1 MNQSEYLKL
10 LRLVRTAIE
19 EYKNWGEE
27 ELVIDRSM
35 QNINMEQYK
44 KETNVENLK
53 FEKEDKE
60 PKTFYQ
66 DLKEE
71 NNNELKNIKKDE
83 MKNKEQENIIS
94 IPKNVQTKNA
104 EQKLEDL
111 KEQIIGCKKC
121 ELGKY
126 RLNAVCGSGDA
137 YADIMFVGEGPGFQ
151 EDHKGQPFIGR
162 AGDLLTKIIVA
173 MGFTRETVYI
183 ANIVKCH
190 PMKNP
195 QNPELKGN
203 DRPPTPEE
211 MQVCQPYLDEQIKII
226 QPKVI
231 ITLGASS
238 TRALLKTDEVI
249 SSLRGKFTSYLG
261 IPLMPTY
268 HPAALLRNPK
278 LKKDVW
284 IDMQK
289 VMALVKKKG

>member
-1 MNQSEYLKL
+1 MNQSDYLKL
-10 LRLVRTAIE
+10 LRLARTAIE

-27 ELVIDRSM
+27 ELVLDKSM
-35 QNINMEQYK
+35 QIKNITPK
-44 KETNVENLK
+44 KEEIRTKNIETKQQVLV
-53 FEKEDKE
+53 EKEQMKKKIKE
-60 PKTFYQ
+60 DVIVP
-66 DLKEE
+66 
-71 NNNELKNIKKDE
+71 IK
-83 MKNKEQENIIS
+83 Q
-94 IPKNVQTKNA
+94 NVQSKNA

-111 KEQIIGCKKC
+111 KQQIVNCKKC

-137 YADIMFVGEGPGFQ
+137 YADIMFIGEGPGFQ

-162 AGDLLTKIIVA
+162 AGDLLTKIIEA
-173 MGFTRETVYI
+173 MGFKRETVYI

-195 QNPELKGN
+195 QDPESKGN
-203 DRPPTPEE
+203 DRPPTIEE
-211 MQVCQPYLDEQIKII
+211 MQTCQPYLDEQIKII

-238 TRALLKTDEVI
+238 TRTLLKTDDVI
-249 SSLRGKFTSYLG
+249 SSIRGKFTSYLG

-278 LKKDVW
+278 LKIDVW
-284 IDMQK
+284 HDMQQ
-289 VMALVKKKG
+289 VMALIKKKG

>member
-10 LRLVRTAIE
+10 LKLARTAIE
-19 EYKNWGEE
+19 EYKNWGED
-27 ELVIDRSM
+27 ELVADNSVS
-35 QNINMEQYK
+35 EQK
-44 KETNVENLK
+44 KAETK
-53 FEKEDKE
+53 I
-60 PKTFYQ
+60 
-66 DLKEE
+66 
-71 NNNELKNIKKDE
+71 NELKKEEVKITEETKNKETVVLQKEE
-83 MKNKEQENIIS
+83 MKNKKQEEEIIS
-94 IPKNVQTKNA
+94 LTKNVQTKNA

-111 KEQIIGCKKC
+111 KNQIVNCKKC
-121 ELGKY
+121 DLGKY

-195 QNPELKGN
+195 QEPESKGN
-203 DRPPTPEE
+203 DRPPTQEE

-231 ITLGASS
+231 VTLGASS
-238 TRALLKTDEVI
+238 TRALLNTDDVI

-261 IPLMPTY
+261 IPVMPTY

>member
-10 LRLVRTAIE
+10 LKLARTAIE
-19 EYKNWGEE
+19 EYKNWGED
-27 ELVIDRSM
+27 ELVADNSVS
-35 QNINMEQYK
+35 EQK
-44 KETNVENLK
+44 KAETK
-53 FEKEDKE
+53 I
-60 PKTFYQ
+60 
-66 DLKEE
+66 
-71 NNNELKNIKKDE
+71 NELKKEEVKITEETKNKETVVLQKEE
-83 MKNKEQENIIS
+83 MKNKKQEEEIIS
-94 IPKNVQTKNA
+94 LTKNVQTKNA

-111 KEQIIGCKKC
+111 KNQIVNCKKC
-121 ELGKY
+121 DLGKY

-195 QNPELKGN
+195 QEPESKGN
-203 DRPPTPEE
+203 DRPPTQEE

-231 ITLGASS
+231 VTLGASS
-238 TRALLKTDEVI
+238 TRALLNTDDVI

-261 IPLMPTY
+261 IPVMPTY

-289 VMALVKKKG
+289 VMASVKKKG

>member
-10 LRLVRTAIE
+10 LKLARTAIE
-19 EYKNWGEE
+19 EYKNWGED
-27 ELVIDRSM
+27 ELVADNSVL
-35 QNINMEQYK
+35 EQK
-44 KETNVENLK
+44 KAETK
-53 FEKEDKE
+53 I
-60 PKTFYQ
+60 
-66 DLKEE
+66 
-71 NNNELKNIKKDE
+71 NELKKEEVKITEETKNKETVVLQKEE
-83 MKNKEQENIIS
+83 MKNKKQEEEIIS
-94 IPKNVQTKNA
+94 LTKNVQTKNA

-111 KEQIIGCKKC
+111 KNQIVNCKKC
-121 ELGKY
+121 DLGKY

-195 QNPELKGN
+195 QEPESKGN
-203 DRPPTPEE
+203 DRPPTQEE

-231 ITLGASS
+231 VTLGASS
-238 TRALLKTDEVI
+238 TRALLNTDDVI

-261 IPLMPTY
+261 IPVMPTY

>member
-1 MNQSEYLKL
+1 MKQSEYIKL
-10 LRLVRTAIE
+10 LRLVRTSIE

-27 ELVIDRSM
+27 ELVLDKIM
-35 QNINMEQYK
+35 QIKSSDK
-44 KETNVENLK
+44 KEVKAVINKIGNSEQTMKKQDNIQVNKQVKQE
-53 FEKEDKE
+53 E
-60 PKTFYQ
+60 PVIQ
-66 DLKEE
+66 
-71 NNNELKNIKKDE
+71 KNI
-83 MKNKEQENIIS
+83 QS
-94 IPKNVQTKNA
+94 KNA

-111 KEQIIGCKKC
+111 KKQIVNCKKC

-126 RLNAVCGSGDA
+126 RLNAVCGSGDP
-137 YADIMFVGEGPGFQ
+137 YANIMFVGEGPGFQ
-151 EDHKGQPFIGR
+151 EDHEGKPFIGR
-162 AGDLLTKIIVA
+162 AGDLLTKIIEA
-173 MGFTRETVYI
+173 MGYKRESVYI

-195 QNPELKGN
+195 ENPELKGN

-211 MQVCQPYLDEQIKII
+211 MQCCQPFLDEQIRII
-226 QPKVI
+226 SPKVI

-238 TRALLKTDEVI
+238 TRALLKTDDVI
-249 SSLRGKFTSYLG
+249 SSLRGKLTEYMG

-284 IDMQK
+284 HDMQK

>member
-1 MNQSEYLKL
+1 MNQLEYLKL
-10 LRLVRTAIE
+10 LKLARTAIE
-19 EYKNWGEE
+19 EYKNWGED
-27 ELVIDRSM
+27 ELVADNSVS
-35 QNINMEQYK
+35 EQK
-44 KETNVENLK
+44 KAETK
-53 FEKEDKE
+53 I
-60 PKTFYQ
+60 
-66 DLKEE
+66 
-71 NNNELKNIKKDE
+71 NELKKEEVKITEETKNKETVVLQKEE
-83 MKNKEQENIIS
+83 MKNKKQEEEIIS
-94 IPKNVQTKNA
+94 LTKNVQTKNA

-111 KEQIIGCKKC
+111 KNQIVNCKKC
-121 ELGKY
+121 DLGKY

-195 QNPELKGN
+195 QEPESKGN
-203 DRPPTPEE
+203 DRPPTQEE

-231 ITLGASS
+231 VTLGASS
-238 TRALLKTDEVI
+238 TRALLNTDDVI

-261 IPLMPTY
+261 IPVMPTY

>member
-10 LRLVRTAIE
+10 LRLARTAIE

-27 ELVIDRSM
+27 ELVIDESM
-35 QNINMEQYK
+35 QNNNIESK
-44 KETNVENLK
+44 KVEIKIKEIKNEEVKKTNKIVEK
-53 FEKEDKE
+53 IKKQEPIMIEKE
-60 PKTFYQ
+60 
-66 DLKEE
+66 
-71 NNNELKNIKKDE
+71 E
-83 MKNKEQENIIS
+83 MKNKKQEEKVISINENI
-94 IPKNVQTKNA
+94 QTKNA
-104 EQKLEDL
+104 EQKLEEL
-111 KEQIIGCKKC
+111 KKQIINCKKC
-121 ELGKY
+121 DLGKY
-126 RLNAVCGSGDA
+126 RLNAVFGSGDA
-137 YADIMFVGEGPGFQ
+137 YADIMFIGEGPGFQ

-173 MGFTRETVYI
+173 MGFNRETVYI

-195 QNPELKGN
+195 QDPEAKGN
-203 DRPPTPEE
+203 DRPPSMEE
-211 MQVCQPYLDEQIKII
+211 MQICQHYLDEQIKII

-238 TRALLKTDEVI
+238 TRALLKTDDVI

-284 IDMQK
+284 VDMQK
-289 VMALVKKKG
+289 VISLVKKKG